1 MDRGRTLLGEGYVGP
16 GPNDALSPWRIGDMK
31 RRRPVKKLLLSSETL
46 LCLNQ
51 IRFVQGGGLAGTL
64 TFEGTCENSLC
75 PDCTALCTGV
85 DTQ

>member
-1 MDRGRTLLGEGYVGP
+1 
-16 GPNDALSPWRIGDMK
+16 MK
-31 RRRPVKKLLLSSETL
+31 KQRPAKKLRLSSETL

-51 IRFVQGGGLAGTL
+51 IRCVQGGGLAGTL

-85 DTQ
+85 GVDTQ